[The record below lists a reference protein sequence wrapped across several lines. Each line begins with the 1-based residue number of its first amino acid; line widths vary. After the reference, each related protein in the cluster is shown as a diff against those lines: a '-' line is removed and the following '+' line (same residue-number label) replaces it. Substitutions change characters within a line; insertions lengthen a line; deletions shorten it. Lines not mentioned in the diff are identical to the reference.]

1 LVRSHPTLPIRVIT
15 VEIAMHIY
23 VKSLL
28 AALLM
33 SSPLLAPAAEYP
45 ETVPAA
51 PTDNATQATPMQDK
65 AMSEQMKKMQ
75 AAHDK
80 MIAAKTPA
88 ERRAAM
94 QEAMT
99 TMRTSLGM
107 LHDNCR
113 GMGMGMGMSGGKG
126 SSDTA
131 MMDMMM
137 KMMDQQSMMMKMPM
151 GQ

>member
-1 LVRSHPTLPIRVIT
+1 
-15 VEIAMHIY
+15 MHIY

-33 SSPLLAPAAEYP
+33 SSPLLALAAEYP
-45 ETVPAA
+45 ETAPAA
-51 PTDNATQATPMQDK
+51 LTNDATQTMPMQDK

-75 AAHDK
+75 ATHDK

-88 ERRAAM
+88 ERQAAM

-99 TMRTSLGM
+99 TMKNSLGM
-107 LHDNCR
+107 MHDNCR

-126 SSDTA
+126 GSNTE

-137 KMMDQQSMMMKMPM
+137 KMMDQQSSMMKMPM

>member
-1 LVRSHPTLPIRVIT
+1 
-15 VEIAMHIY
+15 
-23 VKSLL
+23 
-28 AALLM
+28 
-33 SSPLLAPAAEYP
+33 
-45 ETVPAA
+45 
-51 PTDNATQATPMQDK
+51 
-65 AMSEQMKKMQ
+65 MSEQMKKMQ

-94 QEAMT
+94 QEAMA

-126 SSDTA
+126 SSDTT

-137 KMMDQQSMMMKMPM
+137 KMMDQQSRMMKMPM